1 MSTALYSVFCV
12 VVGLSPSLTG
22 VAIGRFFSGLLSA
35 IPTVVVAGSIED
47 MFNSQD
53 RVWLI
58 FLWVMVANMGLAI
71 GPIISSYITAHL
83 GWYAD

>member
-1 MSTALYSVFCV
+1 
-12 VVGLSPSLTG
+12 
-22 VAIGRFFSGLLSA
+22 
-35 IPTVVVAGSIED
+35 

-71 GPIISSYITAHL
+71 GPIISSYITASL
-83 GWYAD
+83 GWYVDLQGCTNFSLKMSC